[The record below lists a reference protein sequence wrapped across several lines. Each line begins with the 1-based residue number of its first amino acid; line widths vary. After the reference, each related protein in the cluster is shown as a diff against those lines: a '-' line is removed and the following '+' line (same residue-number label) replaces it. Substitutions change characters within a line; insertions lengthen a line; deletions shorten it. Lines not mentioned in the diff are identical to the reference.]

1 MSNIIPLG
9 NITKLDQPVD
19 RVLDGAKEQL
29 TGVVILG
36 WTHDGGTYFASTMAD
51 GGEVIWLLEKCKKDL
66 LDTAEELE
74 ND

>member
-29 TGVVILG
+29 TGVIILG
-36 WTHDGGTYFASTMAD
+36 WTHDGEAYFASTLAD
-51 GGEVIWLLEKCKKDL
+51 GGEVMWLLEKCKKDL
-66 LDTAEELE
+66 LDAAEELE
-74 ND
+74 NG